1 MRKNFGDGITW
12 AAYVDQTTEEIV
24 MQATIPNKSY
34 LSIGFGEN
42 MRGTDMIV
50 WRWKD
55 EETEVDNLYSSGYSV
70 P

>member
-1 MRKNFGDGITW
+1 MRKSWGDGLKW
-12 AAYVDQTTEEIV
+12 DAYVDQTTEEIV
-24 MQATIPNKSY
+24 MQVTIPNKSY
-34 LSIGFGEN
+34 LAIGFGEN

-55 EETEVDNLYSSGYSV
+55 EVTEVDNLYSDGYSV